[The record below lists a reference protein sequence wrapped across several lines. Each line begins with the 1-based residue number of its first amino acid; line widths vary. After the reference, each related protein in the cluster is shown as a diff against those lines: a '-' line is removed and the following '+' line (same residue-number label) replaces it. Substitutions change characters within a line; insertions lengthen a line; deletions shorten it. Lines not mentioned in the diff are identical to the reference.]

1 MITRRELHQLFDLNF
16 ETGEL
21 IWKKPPVNLAG
32 KLKGTAAGAPHS
44 EGFTRVHINGEYYPR
59 ARLIR

>member
-21 IWKKPPVNLAG
+21 IWKKPPVNLVG
-32 KLKGTAAGAPHS
+32 KLKSKVPLL
-44 EGFTRVHINGEYYPR
+44 VPR
-59 ARLIR
+59 ILRGS

>member
-1 MITRRELHQLFDLNF
+1 MIRRREQLFDLNF

-32 KLKGTAAGAPHS
+32 KLKGPLL
-44 EGFTRVHINGEYYPR
+44 VPR
-59 ARLIR
+59 ILRGS